1 MSDLLN
7 NCSNYRRFWQKALV
21 VLRLIIQ
28 ILKLIKSL
36 TDFMR

>member
-7 NCSNYRRFWQKALV
+7 KYSNYRRFWHKALI